1 MRGDLVRSKALYL
14 AALGFTL
21 SLGYGCVDA
30 VKYTPYLPEAPTA
43 PHLRL
48 PQNNAYEGSVVTGN
62 LRPLFVWEAS
72 VTNDVSYYEVQY
84 STDVN
89 FVLDV
94 VEAVS
99 VSLEFRPENSLS
111 VSTTPPVGNRF
122 YWRVRACSE
131 DNCSSYSAPWTLNLG
146 RSIKDFNGDGY
157 DDVLVGAHAPPASSH
172 EMGEAYV
179 YLGGS
184 GATFDIGG
192 DGTFSD
198 SAIGSWMGYSVS
210 SAGDFNG
217 DGFAD
222 ILVGA
227 PRSAIGGPN
236 SGAAY
241 IFLGGKGNSI
251 DTSAD
256 AYVQGMPGEYL
267 GMSVSTAGDINSDGY
282 DDIIIGAP
290 AAIAGSPTRAGGAR
304 LYLGSAAPKKDVPIS
319 SVALIGPG
327 GAGLQGAGVSGAG
340 DINGDGYADV
350 LVNRTA
356 YYAPDDSESCSSAVY
371 LGGREFDTSQDGE
384 IAGVAGEKC
393 SLRATRGGDINA
405 DGFSDIVA
413 RINTRSE
420 GVRIFSE
427 G

>member
-1 MRGDLVRSKALYL
+1 M
-14 AALGFTL
+14 
-21 SLGYGCVDA
+21 
-30 VKYTPYLPEAPTA
+30 
-43 PHLRL
+43 
-48 PQNNAYEGSVVTGN
+48 
-62 LRPLFVWEAS
+62 
-72 VTNDVSYYEVQY
+72 
-84 STDVN
+84 
-89 FVLDV
+89 
-94 VEAVS
+94 
-99 VSLEFRPENSLS
+99 SLEFRPENSLS

-131 DNCSSYSAPWTLNLG
+131 NNCSSYSDPWTLNLG
-146 RSIKDFNGDGY
+146 RSTKDFNGDGY

-184 GATFDIGG
+184 GATFDIGA
-192 DGTFSD
+192 DGIFSD
-198 SAIGSWMGYSVS
+198 SAMGSWMGYSVS

-222 ILVGA
+222 VLVGA
-227 PRSAIGGPN
+227 PRSPIGGLN

-241 IFLGGKGNSI
+241 IFFGGKGNSI

-256 AYVQGMPGEYL
+256 AYVQGLPGEYL

-290 AAIAGSPTRAGGAR
+290 TATAGSPIGAGGAR
-304 LYLGSAAPKKDVPIS
+304 LYLGSAAPQKDVPIP
-319 SVALIGPG
+319 ALASIEPG

-340 DINGDGYADV
+340 DVNGDRYADV

-356 YYAPDDSESCSSAVY
+356 YYASDDSESCSSAIY
-371 LGGREFDTSQDGE
+371 LGGKEFDTGQDGE

-413 RINTRSE
+413 KINTRSE
-420 GVRIFSE
+420 GMRIFLGGVDLILSSDE
-427 G
+427 EIRNAA